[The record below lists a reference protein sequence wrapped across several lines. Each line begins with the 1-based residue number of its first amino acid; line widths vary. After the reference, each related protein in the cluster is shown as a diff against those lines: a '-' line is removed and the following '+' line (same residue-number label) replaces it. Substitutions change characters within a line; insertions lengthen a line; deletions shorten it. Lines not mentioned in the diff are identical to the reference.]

1 MTNQY
6 IEILFLDNLSPGDLE
21 IIIPATAAKPGRAKL
36 KRARLGKRSP
46 ETPNSQ
52 PLLSASAAGG
62 KIGFVAEAALIEPP
76 YTDTYWLI
84 EEAVR

>member
-21 IIIPATAAKPGRAKL
+21 IIIPATAAEPGRARL

-52 PLLSASAAGG
+52 PLLSAVGG
-62 KIGFVAEAALIEPP
+62 KIGFVAKAALIEPP

-84 EEAVR
+84 EEAGL

>member
-1 MTNQY
+1 MTNKY

-21 IIIPATAAKPGRAKL
+21 IITPATAAEPGRAKL
-36 KRARLGKRSP
+36 RQAHLGASSP
-46 ETPNSQ
+46 ETPNSK
-52 PLLSASAAGG
+52 PLLSAVGG